1 MIFILYKMELQKVS
15 ERIYANTSGETGGNV
30 GIIVLED
37 RVIAVDAQYPV
48 SGVDFRKS
56 IPKYTEKPV
65 THLLLTHIH
74 GDHVFGN
81 QAFDDC
87 EIISQI
93 LLREKMVESL
103 KTIWAP
109 GNLEKM
115 LEEVKI
121 NRPERA
127 YLFEGLRIVLPDLA
141 FQKKITIDEVE
152 MISLP
157 GHTDCSSIVYDKRD
171 KVIFA
176 GDLMFAETFPW
187 AGDPTANPDDWI
199 KAFKIL
205 IDMDVDTFIPG
216 HGPLCTKEEFRKQ
229 LSWFEAVKKDMNKL
243 ISEAASKEEAV
254 NYSGYPPF
262 YESEGDR
269 RERSLERWYDYW
281 SEG

>member
-1 MIFILYKMELQKVS
+1 MKLEKVS

-30 GIIVLED
+30 GVIILED
-37 RVIAVDAQYPV
+37 KVIAVDAQYPV
-48 SGVDFRKS
+48 SGIDFRKS
-56 IPKYTEKPV
+56 VPKYSDKPV

-74 GDHVFGN
+74 GDHIFGN
-81 QAFDDC
+81 QAFEDC

-93 LLREKMVESL
+93 RLKEKMLENLETV
-103 KTIWAP
+103 WAP

-115 LEEVKI
+115 LKDVKV

-127 YLFEGLRIVLPDLA
+127 YLYEGLKIVLPDLA
-141 FQKKITIDEVE
+141 FQKKITIDGLE

-199 KAFKIL
+199 EAYKIL
-205 IDMDVDTFIPG
+205 IDMDVDIFIPG
-216 HGPLCTKEEFRKQ
+216 HGPLCTKKEFKKQ
-229 LSWFEAVKKDMNKL
+229 LSWFKAVKKEMNKL
-243 ISEAASKEEAV
+243 IIEGASKEAAV
-254 NYSGYPPF
+254 NYSGYPQL
-262 YESEGDR
+262 YESVGDR

-281 SEG
+281 SER